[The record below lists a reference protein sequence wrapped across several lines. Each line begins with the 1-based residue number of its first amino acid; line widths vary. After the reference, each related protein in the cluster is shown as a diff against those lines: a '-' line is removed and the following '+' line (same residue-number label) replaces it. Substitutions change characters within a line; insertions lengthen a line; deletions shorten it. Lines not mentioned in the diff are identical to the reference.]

1 LIFPAGFKVKPLAK
15 AHDRAAFRCGVIA
28 LDTYIRQQARQDLD
42 RRLANVFVLT
52 EDGKRIAAFYT
63 LSALSLMPE
72 TLPDAARAKL
82 PRLPLPVTLLG
93 RMAVDEAYRGRGLGE
108 FVLLHALSRALRSSV
123 EVASWAVIVDAKIG
137 ARTFYLKNGF
147 LPLPDQPERLYL
159 PMKDIEKLFG

>member
-1 LIFPAGFKVKPLAK
+1 
-15 AHDRAAFRCGVIA
+15 
-28 LDTYIRQQARQDLD
+28 LDTYIQQQARQDLD
-42 RRLANVFVLT
+42 RRLANVFILT
-52 EDGKRIAAFYT
+52 EDGKRIAGFYT
-63 LSALSLMPE
+63 LSALSLLPE

-93 RMAVDEAYRGRGLGE
+93 RMAVDEVYRGRGLGE

-147 LPLPDQPERLYL
+147 IPLPDQPDRLYL
-159 PMKDIEKLFG
+159 PMKDVGKTLG